1 MKRTSRSPTNF
12 MMSICENSNARR
24 AGTRAN
30 GSKGRKNGVEAEETE
45 GGSMAKKFSD
55 LVNRTM
61 SAESQERARRKT
73 EKMLGELALDELRA
87 ALSLTQEAVAET
99 LGVKQSSVSK
109 ILHGQD
115 MYLSTLDKI
124 LRAMGGEL
132 EVYVALPDGRVRLS
146 LDQFRIVAKQAEHQ
160 SRDKRSQ
167 RAAVAVSI

>member
-1 MKRTSRSPTNF
+1 
-12 MMSICENSNARR
+12 
-24 AGTRAN
+24 
-30 GSKGRKNGVEAEETE
+30 
-45 GGSMAKKFSD
+45 MAKKFAD

-61 SAESQERARRKT
+61 SAESQDRARRKT

-132 EVYVALPDGRVRLS
+132 EVYVALPDGKVKLS
-146 LDQFRIVAKQAEHQ
+146 LDQFRKIAKEAQHQTAE
-160 SRDKRSQ
+160 KRSPK
-167 RAAVAVSI
+167 AAVALSV